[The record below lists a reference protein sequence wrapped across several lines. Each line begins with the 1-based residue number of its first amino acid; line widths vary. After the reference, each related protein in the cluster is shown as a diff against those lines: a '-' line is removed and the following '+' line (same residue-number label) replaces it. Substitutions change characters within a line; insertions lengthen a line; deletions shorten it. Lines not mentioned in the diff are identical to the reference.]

1 MPVTRDQFDALQ
13 EGMTH
18 DEAVEIMGSDG
29 ELISSE
35 AAQIEPGIKLLQQVT
50 NIYEWKDDEN
60 HSIRLMFVRDT
71 LQEKVQ
77 FGLD

>member
-1 MPVTRDQFDALQ
+1 MSPTRTQFDTLQ
-13 EGMTH
+13 EGMTY
-18 DEAVEIMGSDG
+18 DEAEEVMGSEG

-50 NIYEWKDDEN
+50 NIYEWKDDAD
-60 HSIRLMFVRDT
+60 HTIRLMFIRDT

-77 FGLD
+77 FELD

>member
-1 MPVTRDQFDALQ
+1 MSLTLSQFEALH
-13 EGMTH
+13 EGMTL

-35 AAQIEPGIKLLQQVT
+35 AAQIEPGIKFLQQVT
-50 NIYEWKDDEN
+50 NIYEWKDDAN
-60 HSIRLMFVRDT
+60 HSIRLMFVRDA

-77 FGLD
+77 FGLA